1 MKVAVLVNE
10 EGRAADPQG
19 PGLLR
24 VYERDGENWVASRQ
38 MSYSCR
44 GCSSMA
50 ALRTYLATV
59 NDWLGDCRVLA
70 ARPGNGYIRVTFGN
84 LGVALWSVRG
94 TPEQFVEQIVDFY
107 ADSAAKPAGGAAE
120 DPVAP
125 IEPDPERA
133 GHYRV
138 DLRQAM
144 AQKGVHNSRRVLLP
158 FLREASFERLD
169 IICDHVPRWF
179 EYELPGLGM
188 GSTVES
194 QSDFTRV
201 HVYPKVLPR
210 PGRSSALGPTGR
222 TTQTSESGRIPTSG
236 P

>member
-1 MKVAVLVNE
+1 MKVAALVNE

-24 VYERDGENWVASRQ
+24 VYEREGENWVASRQ

-50 ALRTYLATV
+50 ALRAYLATV

-70 ARPGNGYIRVTFGN
+70 ARPGNGYIRVAFGN

-107 ADSAAKPAGGAAE
+107 AHCAAKPGVGEAE

-179 EYELPGLGM
+179 EYELPELGM

-201 HVYPKVLPR
+201 HVYPK
-210 PGRSSALGPTGR
+210 GRA
-222 TTQTSESGRIPTSG
+222 TQTSEFGQIPSSGS
-236 P
+236 